1 MAHKT
6 FVFPVGE
13 GRTCAVTTAPNGG
26 SGMVLAQLELVNM
39 AGAGSKP
46 AEHSESSV
54 AAAPMALGTR
64 RICLHIG
71 FACKGPLWRLSM

>member
-1 MAHKT
+1 MDHKIP
-6 FVFPVGE
+6 VFPMGE
-13 GRTCAVTTAPNGG
+13 GRTCAVTTTLNRE
-26 SGMVLAQLELVNM
+26 SEMVLAQLELVNM

-54 AAAPMALGTR
+54 AAALKALRSR

-71 FACKGPLWRLSM
+71 FACKGPLSRLSV